1 MFANSTLQNRCGEHF
16 PRGRLDS
23 LTSHLT
29 KKCPAISE
37 AERVNAL
44 LTLSGMSHASQR
56 FQQSQQAQAQA
67 QAQARAQANGSPV
80 DLPTIQRDWTAL
92 GVLAEVSRQID
103 LNEKNDDRG
112 QPNGTVHPAPPPSG
126 AYLTDRFELQEQFTL
141 ENPPM
146 SQESGTTKTVKGK
159 CKKGRREQKD
169 QT

>member
-1 MFANSTLQNRCGEHF
+1 VSLAAADQCIFYHSCGEHF

-44 LTLSGMSHASQR
+44 LALSGMSDATQR
-56 FQQSQQAQAQA
+56 FQPNQQPQAQE
-67 QAQARAQANGSPV
+67 QARAQANGSSV
-80 DLPTIQRDWTAL
+80 DLPMIQRDWTAL

-112 QPNGTVHPAPPPSG
+112 QPNGAGPAGPAPPGSQPSE
-126 AYLTDRFELQEQFTL
+126 RFELQEQFTI
-141 ENPPM
+141 ENSPM
-146 SQESGTTKTVKGK
+146 SQENGAAQPVKGTWV
-159 CKKGRREQKD
+159 RW
-169 QT
+169 